1 MPVSRARIAVASA
14 PPGEPGAAAGL
25 DLGAVDLGSDA
36 DLAESLREKGPRLG
50 GIGPVVAAVPDSWLG
65 GGVDGARRREVVQ
78 RVLAD
83 ELGLPLR
90 AIIGRSQALVASQ
103 AGEDGTAEEGRPH
116 TVTAC
121 HLDDDALAFGRCE
134 VTSAGAVPAVVLTG
148 CHQDGQAAPRTAGF
162 GAVLTDALRTRLA
175 DGAALA
181 TSDSLTA
188 LFAEL
193 GGRRE
198 RLRAAL
204 DASAANALFLSV
216 PVLGLPGTPP
226 VQWVTAGE
234 IKAGFDPVAQALT
247 GAIRTFQAAA
257 GPAQGARLLLT
268 GSAAANPLV
277 VELVRREFADR
288 AEPESVAVTHADD
301 LAAARGA
308 ARIAGGLVTAELPP
322 ASPCR
327 LPVHRIA
334 RGRLAGGSI
343 DLPLSCYL
351 PARAETV
358 LVPTGSSPLAGI
370 GDVAVP
376 PGSYRAGLWPGLAGS
391 VLALRPPGAPA
402 VLIPLPVSSERN

>member
-1 MPVSRARIAVASA
+1 M
-14 PPGEPGAAAGL
+14 
-25 DLGAVDLGSDA
+25 
-36 DLAESLREKGPRLG
+36 
-50 GIGPVVAAVPDSWLG
+50 
-65 GGVDGARRREVVQ
+65 
-78 RVLAD
+78 
-83 ELGLPLR
+83 
-90 AIIGRSQALVASQ
+90 
-103 AGEDGTAEEGRPH
+103 
-116 TVTAC
+116 
-121 HLDDDALAFGRCE
+121 
-134 VTSAGAVPAVVLTG
+134 TSAGAVPAVVLTG

-376 PGSYRAGLWPGLAGS
+376 PGSYRAGLWPGLAARS
-391 VLALRPPGAPA
+391 WRCARRAPPPCSSPSPSAVKGTEAPCPHRA
-402 VLIPLPVSSERN
+402 MNC